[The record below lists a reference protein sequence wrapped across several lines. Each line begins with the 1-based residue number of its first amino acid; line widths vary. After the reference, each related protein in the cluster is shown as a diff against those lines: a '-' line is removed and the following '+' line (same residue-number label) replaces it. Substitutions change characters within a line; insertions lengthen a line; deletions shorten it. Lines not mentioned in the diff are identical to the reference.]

1 MKATFE
7 KLTQFPEEGFVL
19 KEIRGGDCDCPWHF
33 HSECELILALQ
44 SRGYR
49 IVGDNVTSLQ
59 PGDLVLVGANLPHVY
74 QHEDPISGPSLPP
87 HCILIQFE
95 EQYWAGLLQLPALG
109 SVRGLLRRASLG
121 LQFTGR
127 TRDKVA
133 LLMQKML
140 ALHGVP
146 RINVFLSVLDL
157 LARAR
162 AARPLASPGFARVL
176 SPHDEQRV
184 NRVWQFINEQYARP
198 VTLREV
204 ARLVHMSDGAF
215 SRFFR
220 AHMGKTFPA
229 FVNALRIG
237 RACRLLAETE
247 MSVTEIALSCGYQN
261 LSNFNR
267 QFARLKKTTPRSFRR
282 RVVAV

>member
-1 MKATFE
+1 MKATYE
-7 KLTQFPEEGFVL
+7 KLPQFPDEGFVL
-19 KEIRGGDCDCPWHF
+19 KDNRGSDCSCPWHF
-33 HSECELILALQ
+33 HGEYELILVLQ

-59 PGDLVLVGANLPHVY
+59 AKDLVLVGANLPHIY
-74 QHEDPISGPSLPP
+74 QHEDPFSGPSVPP

-95 EQYWAGLLQLPALG
+95 EQYWSGLLQLPAMAG
-109 SVRGLLRRASLG
+109 VRGLLRRASLG

-127 TRDKVA
+127 TRDAVA
-133 LLMQKML
+133 KSMHKML
-140 ALHGVP
+140 GLRGVA
-146 RINVFLSVLDL
+146 RINLFLAILDQ

-162 AARPLASPGFARVL
+162 NARPIASPGFARVL
-176 SPHDEQRV
+176 SPHDEERV
-184 NRVWQFINEQYARP
+184 NRVWQYISEQYQRP
-198 VTLREV
+198 ITLREV
-204 ARLVHMSDGAF
+204 ARLVHMSEGAF

-247 MSVTEIALSCGYQN
+247 MPVTEIALRCGYQN

-267 QFARLKKTTPRSFRR
+267 QFARLKKSTPRAFRR
-282 RVVAV
+282 RVAGE

>member
-1 MKATFE
+1 MKATYE
-7 KLTQFPEEGFVL
+7 KLTQFPEEGFAL
-19 KEIRGGDCDCPWHF
+19 KEIRGDDCNCPWHF
-33 HSECELILALQ
+33 HSECELILAAQ

-49 IVGDNVTSLQ
+49 IVGDNVTSLL

-74 QHEDPISGPSLPP
+74 QHEDPISGPSAPP

-95 EQYWAGLLQLPALG
+95 EQNWSGLLQMPALAG
-109 SVRGLLRRASLG
+109 VRGLLRRASLG

-127 TRDKVA
+127 TRDKA
-133 LLMQKML
+133 AGLMQKML
-140 ALHGVP
+140 QQRGVQ
-146 RINVFLSVLDL
+146 RINAFLAILDL

-162 AARPLASPGFARVL
+162 SARPIASPGFARVL
-176 SPHDEQRV
+176 SPHDEERV
-184 NRVWQFINEQYARP
+184 NRVWQFINEQYQRP
-198 VTLREV
+198 ISLREV

-229 FVNALRIG
+229 FVNALRVG

-247 MSVTEIALSCGYQN
+247 LSVTEIALSCGYQN

-267 QFARLKKTTPRSFRR
+267 QFARLKKTSPRSFRR
-282 RVVAV
+282 RLVGA